1 MTRLRT
7 KPAFVLALLYSVDH
21 RQVVLMRRTR
31 PVWQA
36 GRVNGLGG
44 RLMPGETAAT
54 AARREVREECGVDVA
69 EWREVL
75 VWEDAEYV
83 MHVMRGESEQAR
95 EARTMEDQEVFLADV
110 HALPHNVIDNLRWL
124 VPLALDADVAFP
136 ITVRSAAAEGSGLT
150 ERDRKRE

>member
-1 MTRLRT
+1 MPI
-7 KPAFVLALLYSVDH
+7 KPVFVLALLYSADR

-36 GRVNGLGG
+36 GRVNALGG
-44 RLMPGETAAT
+44 RLLQGEDAAA
-54 AARREVREECGVDVA
+54 AARREVREECGVDVP

-83 MHVMRGESEQAR
+83 MHVMRGASEQAR
-95 EARTMEDQEVFLADV
+95 EARTLEDQEVFLADV
-110 HALPHNVIDNLRWL
+110 NALPDNVIDNLRWL

-136 ITVRSAAAEGSGLT
+136 VLVRSAAAEGSGLT
-150 ERDRKRE
+150 ERGRERE